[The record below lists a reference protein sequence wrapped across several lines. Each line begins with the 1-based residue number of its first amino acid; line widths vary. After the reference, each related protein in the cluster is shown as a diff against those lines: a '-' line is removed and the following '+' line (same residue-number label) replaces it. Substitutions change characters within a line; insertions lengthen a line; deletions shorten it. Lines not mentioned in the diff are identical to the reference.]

1 MQGGH
6 LKNSKHFVLLSSN
19 SGGGTV
25 TSALFYH
32 PAREPTRW
40 CSDEVQSVYRR
51 ERGFATL
58 EDACLGETQFYWFLP
73 GWLIR
78 FATFI
83 NRQRIPRTVTISL
96 FNWLLITFLRLAK
109 AEPPFSLPLCK
120 PIAVTLP
127 APKAF
132 LV

>member
-40 CSDEVQSVYRR
+40 CSDEVQSIYRR

-58 EDACLGETQFYWFLP
+58 EDACLGENTVLLLVP
-73 GWLIR
+73 SWLANKICN
-78 FATFI
+78 FH
-83 NRQRIPRTVTISL
+83 
-96 FNWLLITFLRLAK
+96 
-109 AEPPFSLPLCK
+109 
-120 PIAVTLP
+120 
-127 APKAF
+127 
-132 LV
+132 